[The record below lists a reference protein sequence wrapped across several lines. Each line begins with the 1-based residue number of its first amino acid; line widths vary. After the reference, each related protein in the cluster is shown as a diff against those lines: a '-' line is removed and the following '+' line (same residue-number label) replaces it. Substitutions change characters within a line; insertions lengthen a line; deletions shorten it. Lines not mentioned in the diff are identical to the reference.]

1 MKLTIGTEYR
11 VTAQPNVGYMCSD
24 ILINGKSTKDKEL
37 IINNLIGLYTF
48 TMDSS
53 ISTID
58 AVFDPVEQN
67 VTVGGHEEGEIGK
80 PVDVENGQITV
91 SATNA

>member
-11 VTAQPNVGYMCSD
+11 VTAAPNVGYACSD
-24 ILINGKSTKDKEL
+24 ILINGKSTKDDGL

-48 TMDSS
+48 KMESS

-67 VTVGGHEEGEIGK
+67 VTVGGETEGKIGT
-80 PVDVENGQITV
+80 PVNVENGRITISV
-91 SATNA
+91 KE